1 MSIDDGKLWILRQL
15 RHVLTAHSVQLRQP
29 FTWRYPA
36 PNWRKHD
43 PTHEYLIFTVAGQ
56 TKSIRL
62 EIPRSVM
69 EGCGAGAPYQRQL
82 ATQYIVEHLAT
93 MHLL

>member
-1 MSIDDGKLWILRQL
+1 MSLEDGKVWILRQL

-36 PNWRKHD
+36 PSWRTHD
-43 PTHEYLIFTVAGQ
+43 PTHEYLTFTVAGQ
-56 TKSIRL
+56 TTSTRV
-62 EIPRSVM
+62 EMPRSVM
-69 EGCGAGAPYQRQL
+69 EGCGAGDPYQRQR
-82 ATQYIVEHLAT
+82 ATQYIVEHLAQ